1 MLSVIDIELW
11 LSAVVEIEDTVGAVL
26 SNVTLTLPLVT
37 AVPAFPAESLNA
49 ILNVTEPGVSLDSV
63 VYAAVHVFP
72 DVFTYVT
79 DVSVIAT
86 PPERKVTTGV
96 DIVSLAVNI
105 SVTT

>member
-1 MLSVIDIELW
+1 MLSVIDTELW
-11 LSAVVEIEDTVGAVL
+11 LSAVVETEVTVGAVL
-26 SNVTLTLPLVT
+26 SNVTLPLPLVT
-37 AVPAFPAESLNA
+37 ADPAFPAESLNA
-49 ILNVTEPGVSLDSV
+49 ILYVTEPAVSLSAV

-79 DVSVIAT
+79 VVFVIAA

-96 DIVSLAVNI
+96 DIVSLAVNE